1 VLRRPGVAAAVFP
14 DGPERDVYNNA
25 VLERGLG
32 TAAREEAVQA
42 MEAAYAARGVD
53 RFAAWVHETDR
64 LTAALLERRGYSV
77 SEMTRAMG
85 MDLAAIRLPRPDIEL
100 GPPDWKEYLRIGGLP
115 PGLLAGIHP
124 SAFHV
129 VIGRLDGQSVAA
141 GIALD
146 IDGDCGIYNIGTLE
160 HARRRGL
167 GTAVTAALVHDARDR
182 GCQTAS
188 LQSTAM
194 AEGIYAAVGFRD
206 LGRILEYA
214 PRG

>member
-1 VLRRPGVAAAVFP
+1 MLRRPGVAAAVFP

-85 MDLAAIRLPRPDIEL
+85 M
-100 GPPDWKEYLRIGGLP
+100 GL
-115 PGLLAGIHP
+115 
-124 SAFHV
+124 
-129 VIGRLDGQSVAA
+129 
-141 GIALD
+141 
-146 IDGDCGIYNIGTLE
+146 
-160 HARRRGL
+160 
-167 GTAVTAALVHDARDR
+167 
-182 GCQTAS
+182 
-188 LQSTAM
+188 
-194 AEGIYAAVGFRD
+194 
-206 LGRILEYA
+206 
-214 PRG
+214 